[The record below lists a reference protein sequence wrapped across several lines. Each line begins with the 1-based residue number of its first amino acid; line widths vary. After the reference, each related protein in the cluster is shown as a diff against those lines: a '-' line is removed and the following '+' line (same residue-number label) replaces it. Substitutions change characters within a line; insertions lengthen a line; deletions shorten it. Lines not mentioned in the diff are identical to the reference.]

1 MLFHSPQTRAAST
14 GLVII
19 RSLSLTC
26 WLTLSACTLYIFLYF
41 PTSFSS
47 ELRLVARTDQ
57 ISKSWLWSE
66 IFKVQFWRLLFEKT
80 LISSH
85 SILGSS
91 APLLVVYECVCV
103 WVNCKALCRTTK
115 AGIIL
120 GCGNRHGE
128 LQTPQM
134 SSHSCYASLK
144 SAWSAPEGYMHW
156 CVVV

>member
-91 APLLVVYECVCV
+91 APLLVVYECVCEWIV
-103 WVNCKALCRTTK
+103 RHFVEPLRQGLYSVAGTVMESCRHHRWVAILVMLLWSLLEVHLK
-115 AGIIL
+115 GICIGVL
-120 GCGNRHGE
+120 
-128 LQTPQM
+128 
-134 SSHSCYASLK
+134 
-144 SAWSAPEGYMHW
+144 
-156 CVVV
+156 

>member
-1 MLFHSPQTRAAST
+1 MLSHSPQTRAAST

-66 IFKVQFWRLLFEKT
+66 
-80 LISSH
+80 S
-85 SILGSS
+85 SILKIAVWENFDLKPQHPWVQCSS
-91 APLLVVYECVCV
+91 TSGVWVCVCV

-120 GCGNRHGE
+120 CCGNHHGE
-128 LQTPQM
+128 LQTSQM

>member
-1 MLFHSPQTRAAST
+1 MLSHSPQTRAAST

-57 ISKSWLWSE
+57 ISKSWYGQ
-66 IFKVQFWRLLFEKT
+66 KVQFWRLLFEKT

-103 WVNCKALCRTTK
+103 CEWIVRHFVEPLRQGLYSVAGTVMESCRHHRWVAILVMLLWSLLEVHLK
-115 AGIIL
+115 GICIGVL
-120 GCGNRHGE
+120 
-128 LQTPQM
+128 
-134 SSHSCYASLK
+134 
-144 SAWSAPEGYMHW
+144 
-156 CVVV
+156 

>member
-1 MLFHSPQTRAAST
+1 MLSHSPQTRAAST

-66 IFKVQFWRLLFEKT
+66 
-80 LISSH
+80 S
-85 SILGSS
+85 SILKIAVWENFDLKPQHPWVQCSS
-91 APLLVVYECVCV
+91 TSGVWVCVCV
-103 WVNCKALCRTTK
+103 CEWIVRHFVEPLRQGLYSVAGTVMESCRHHKWVAILVMLLWSLLEVHLK
-115 AGIIL
+115 GICIGVL
-120 GCGNRHGE
+120 
-128 LQTPQM
+128 
-134 SSHSCYASLK
+134 
-144 SAWSAPEGYMHW
+144 
-156 CVVV
+156 